1 MTKQLKRELIE
12 TGLLIAMLMV
22 LVFMSGCTYTR
33 NAPLIDVSA
42 EGNNVE
48 VHP

>member
-1 MTKQLKRELIE
+1 MIRAMV
-12 TGLLIAMLMV
+12 IAVALMLA
-22 LVFMSGCTYTR
+22 GCTYTR